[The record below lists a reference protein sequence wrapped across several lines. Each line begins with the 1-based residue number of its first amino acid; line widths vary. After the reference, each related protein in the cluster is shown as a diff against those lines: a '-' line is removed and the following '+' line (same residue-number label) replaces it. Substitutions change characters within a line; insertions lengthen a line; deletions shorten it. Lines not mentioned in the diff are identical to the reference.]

1 MNNVVKTASN
11 ITTLSLLAVALSG
24 GSSGL
29 QSERSSQGGRA
40 GDGKLGEVSAIEAT
54 RGSVSNVAL
63 RSRAAVLTE
72 SSDAR
77 DSSAGGRASDIRLGG
92 DLDDLELFILG
103 VSQGHVDG
111 LVVNKAIEL

>member
-1 MNNVVKTASN
+1 
-11 ITTLSLLAVALSG
+11 
-24 GSSGL
+24 
-29 QSERSSQGGRA
+29 
-40 GDGKLGEVSAIEAT
+40 
-54 RGSVSNVAL
+54 VAL

-111 LVVNKAIEL
+111 LVVNKAIELEGVQVHDVASLARKLLAVALDQKARVVADNQPATAEFLA